1 MKGKKKFLG
10 FIALSFVAAA
20 FGVCC
25 LAGCGSNTTI
35 ADVEKFVEKSTT
47 QTEMTEGF
55 KSELIVGDAVVT
67 QHILFGESGVEAKV
81 VMDVPED
88 VPYYG
93 GTLSAGYVEMYIKDG
108 YLYYRAS
115 KTDKY
120 TRFSTDST
128 SAEEYVD
135 ITGILES
142 GEMSMT
148 IQTFLSLFK
157 EMEGNGLKITETE
170 KGSRLTYNLSYKD
183 TTGEVAFA
191 LIFEKISGGYKISN
205 ISLDMHAMDVVLHA
219 SFVATSEE
227 IDFPADLEANVEEG
241 TEGGSENEGST
252 EVGTGETVTET
263 I

>member
-1 MKGKKKFLG
+1 MKKSRKVFSLV
-10 FIALSFVAAA
+10 ALSFVAVAL
-20 FGVCC
+20 GVCC
-25 LAGCGSNTTI
+25 LTGCGSNVSVSDI
-35 ADVEKFVEKSTT
+35 ENFVAKSST

-93 GTLSAGYVEMYIKDG
+93 GTLSAGYVEIYIKDG
-108 YLYYRAS
+108 YIYYRAS

-183 TTGEVAFA
+183 TTGEVSFA
-191 LIFEKISGGYKISN
+191 LVFEKISGGYKISN
-205 ISLDMHAMDVVLHA
+205 ISLDMHAMDVILHA

-227 IDFPADLEANVEEG
+227 IDFPADLETNVEEG
-241 TEGGSENEGST
+241 TEGGSENEGGT